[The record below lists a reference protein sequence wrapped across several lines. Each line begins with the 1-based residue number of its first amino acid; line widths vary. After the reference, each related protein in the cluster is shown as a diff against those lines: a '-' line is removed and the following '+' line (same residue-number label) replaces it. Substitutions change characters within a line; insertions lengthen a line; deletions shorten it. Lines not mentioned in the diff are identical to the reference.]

1 MSVRKGKTIIVG
13 AGAVGSTLLYNLT
26 LKAVVPEIV
35 LIDLDHERAEAEI
48 LDVEQGIPYGP
59 QLHIR
64 AGGYEECRDAEL
76 LILAA
81 GAKQKPGESRIDLLT
96 RNVSVTRAVVRS
108 ALNHGFEGIFL
119 IITNPVDVLTCV
131 AWKESG
137 FPTARVIGSGTV
149 LDSARLRDYLARH
162 CGVSPLNIHGYVL
175 GEHGDTSF
183 PAWSLVTIGGMKI
196 HDYCTICGKS
206 AGNERSSC
214 NQPAFFEETKSYVRE
229 AAYRIIE
236 AKGSTYYAIAQ
247 AAAIIVQAI
256 ARDEKRILPVSTVHP
271 EYEESGLTAFSV
283 PTILGEAGTEQIL
296 DVELSAEEKQSLLH
310 SARFVAERVAEIP
323 EKMEQRK
330 DESQTH
336 GTRGDDHDQ

>member
-1 MSVRKGKTIIVG
+1 VSVRKGKIVIVG
-13 AGAVGSTLLYNLT
+13 AGAVGATLLYNLT
-26 LKAVVPEIV
+26 LKAVVPQVV
-35 LIDLDHERAEAEI
+35 LIDLDTERAEAEI
-48 LDVEQGIPYGP
+48 QDVEQGIPYGP

-64 AGGYEECRDAEL
+64 AGSYEECGDAEL
-76 LILAA
+76 LILTA

-108 ALNHGFEGIFL
+108 ALDHGFDGIFL
-119 IITNPVDVLTCV
+119 IITNPVDVLTCI

-162 CGVSPLNIHGYVL
+162 CGVSPINIHGYVL

-196 HDYCTICGKS
+196 RDYCTICRKGV
-206 AGNERSSC
+206 GNERSAC
-214 NQPAFFEETKSYVRE
+214 DQPVFFEETKSYVRE
-229 AAYRIIE
+229 AAYRIIK

-256 ARDEKRILPVSTVHP
+256 VRDEKRILPVSTVHP
-271 EYEESGLTAFSV
+271 EYEDTGLTAFSV
-283 PTILGEAGTEQIL
+283 PTILGEAGAEQIL
-296 DVELSAEEKQSLLH
+296 DIELSAEDRHSLLD
-310 SARFVAERVAEIP
+310 SARFVADRVADVP
-323 EKMEQRK
+323 EEME
-330 DESQTH
+330 
-336 GTRGDDHDQ
+336 RGKNK

>member
-1 MSVRKGKTIIVG
+1 MSVRKGKTVIVG
-13 AGAVGSTLLYNLT
+13 AGAVGATLLYNLT

-35 LIDLDHERAEAEI
+35 LIDLDRRRAEAEI

-59 QLHIR
+59 PVHIR

-76 LILAA
+76 LILTA
-81 GAKQKPGESRIDLLT
+81 GAKQKPGESRIDLLG

-108 ALNHGFEGIFL
+108 ALNHGFAGIFL

-137 FPTARVIGSGTV
+137 FPTSRIIGSGTV
-149 LDSARLRDYLARH
+149 LDSSRLRDHLARH
-162 CGVSPLNIHGYVL
+162 CGVSPANVHGYVL

-196 HDYCTICGKS
+196 RDYCVVCARKECDHPS
-206 AGNERSSC
+206 
-214 NQPAFFEETKSYVRE
+214 FFEETKTSVRE

-247 AAAIIVQAI
+247 ATAVIVQAI
-256 ARDEKRILPVSTVHP
+256 VRDEKRILPVCTVHA
-271 EYEESGLTAFSV
+271 EYEDVKLTAFSV
-283 PTILGEAGTEQIL
+283 PTILGEAGAEKILAVDLTVEEQ
-296 DVELSAEEKQSLLH
+296 QSLLQ
-310 SARFVAERVAEIP
+310 SARFVADRFAEIG
-323 EKMEQRK
+323 K
-330 DESQTH
+330 DTGEAENSVQ
-336 GTRGDDHDQ
+336 